1 MAKDKRQIGV
11 KVDTDVW
18 QRFRQDVMDR
28 HGSVRGALGIEL
40 ENALINYI
48 QAEQADDQLT
58 RIEDDVATVVSML
71 AEREKSESDGGLDT
85 PTVSDGESARPRD
98 LDKPRANQPRKDKL
112 DYLLT
117 KLLRDNPCDRQ
128 SGELPKS
135 DFTEIIQTEY
145 DFSESTVEEYQS
157 KLISRL
163 DGKEHPQHA
172 VTVAWGER
180 YSDIVDD
187 LRDKADE
194 EMTDL

>member
-11 KVDTDVW
+11 KVDKDVW

-48 QAEQADDQLT
+48 QAEQANDQLT

-71 AEREKSESDGGLDT
+71 AEKEKSDSDGGSDT
-85 PTVSDGESARPRD
+85 PTGSEGESTRARD
-98 LDKPRANQPRKDKL
+98 LDKPRANQTRKDKL

-135 DFTEIIQTEY
+135 DSTEIIQTEY

-157 KLISRL
+157 KLIDRL
-163 DGKEHPQHA
+163 DGKEHPQHG

-180 YSDIVDD
+180 YNDIVDD

>member
-11 KVDTDVW
+11 KVDKDVW

-48 QAEQADDQLT
+48 QAEQANDQLT

-71 AEREKSESDGGLDT
+71 AEKEKSDSDGGSDT
-85 PTVSDGESARPRD
+85 PTVSEDESTRARD

-145 DFSESTVEEYQS
+145 DFRRFPH
-157 KLISRL
+157 L
-163 DGKEHPQHA
+163 A
-172 VTVAWGER
+172 VDRCTC
-180 YSDIVDD
+180 
-187 LRDKADE
+187 
-194 EMTDL
+194 